1 MAPPKT
7 AKGNV
12 DAKKGNTITE
22 YFKAGKPRSSKA
34 KNPLTEEQ
42 KLKRFKEGSLLLD
55 PYYHFTFDFQ
65 NYIVSVFMM
74 LKSSTCVSCCRV
86 GEVTWKM

>member
-22 YFKAGKPRSSKA
+22 YFKAGKPRSKA

-55 PYYHFTFDFQ
+55 PYYYFTFDFQ
-65 NYIVSVFMM
+65 NYLFSSCSRAQHVF
-74 LKSSTCVSCCRV
+74 LVAGLGKLLGKCNLV
-86 GEVTWKM
+86 